1 MASDEQLLGDLVARA
16 RECDPDAW
24 EALYRGAYPKLF
36 AYARRRLATD
46 DQADDAV
53 SEAMTRAINAIN
65 RFTLGPSGVNGWLFG
80 ILRNV
85 VLETYR
91 RHGKGALGELGA
103 DERASGEAGPLDTV
117 LMREERHRVRAAF
130 DRLRPEDREVLEL
143 RIIGALDAD
152 ATGTVLGKRPGAV
165 RMAQSRALGRLKVL
179 LTEDVR

>member
-1 MASDEQLLGDLVARA
+1 MASDQQLLRDLVDRA
-16 RECDPDAW
+16 RDCDPDAW

-36 AYARRRLATD
+36 AYARRRLATA

-53 SEAMTRAINAIN
+53 SEAMTRAIDAID
-65 RFTLGPSGVNGWLFG
+65 RFTLGPSGVDGWLFG

-91 RHGKGALGELGA
+91 RSGKAAPSELGA
-103 DERASGEAGPLDTV
+103 DEPTAAAGPLDTV
-117 LMREERHRVRAAF
+117 LAREERHRVRAAF

-152 ATGTVLGKRPGAV
+152 AAGTAMGKRPGAV

-179 LTEDVR
+179 LAEDIG

>member
-1 MASDEQLLGDLVARA
+1 VASDQQLLGNLVDRA
-16 RECDPDAW
+16 RDCDPDAW

-36 AYARRRLATD
+36 VYARRRLATD

-53 SEAMTRAINAIN
+53 SEAMTRAIDAID
-65 RFTLGPSGVNGWLFG
+65 RFTLGPSGVDGWLFG

-85 VLETYR
+85 VLEIYR
-91 RHGKGALGELGA
+91 RNGRAAPGALGG
-103 DERASGEAGPLDTV
+103 DERATAEAGPLDTV
-117 LMREERHRVRAAF
+117 LAREERHRVRAAF

-152 ATGTVLGKRPGAV
+152 AAGTVLGKRPGAV

-179 LTEDVR
+179 LAEDVG